1 MTTPSS
7 RPSATSSTI
16 DVPAPAKRRRDN
28 RVWRRLRRNRR
39 ALFGFVVLLI
49 IVIAALLAEI
59 VSPYDPNAQDLR
71 SRLQGPTA
79 EHWLGT
85 DQFGRDVL
93 SRMIYGGRISLQVGF
108 VSVGI
113 ALIIG
118 GGMGLVGGYYS
129 GRIDTV
135 LMAFVDVLLA
145 LPAFLLA
152 LAIIAALGP
161 GLINVMIAVGI
172 ANIPAFARITR
183 SSVITVRE
191 QDFVAAA
198 RAAGAKDGRVMIRHI
213 IPNALSPVIVQVTL
227 SLAGAILSAAG
238 LSFLGLGAQPPTPEW
253 GSMLSSAR
261 PFIREAH
268 WAVTFPGLAIVITV
282 LSLNFVGDGLR
293 DALDPRSKR

>member
-7 RPSATSSTI
+7 A
-16 DVPAPAKRRRDN
+16 VNAPAPAKRRRDN
-28 RVWRRLRRNRR
+28 RVWRRLRRNPRTV
-39 ALFGFVVLLI
+39 FGFAVLLI
-49 IVIAALLAEI
+49 IVTAALLANV
-59 VSPYDPNAQDLR
+59 VSPYDPNSQDLR
-71 SRLQGPTA
+71 SRLDPPTT

-93 SRMIYGGRISLQVGF
+93 SRIIYGGRISLQVGF

-113 ALIIG
+113 ALVVG

-198 RAAGAKDGRVMIRHI
+198 LAAGARDGRVMIRHI

-282 LSLNFVGDGLR
+282 LALNFVGDGLR